1 MRRLDIVQGTFK
13 KSEPLLGELPMKA
26 SDYLRRQVR
35 VTPFPTEPV
44 AWLIENAGEELFLFS
59 SDYPHP
65 EGTKD
70 PVGRFEDNLAGISED
85 AKERFYSRNFAEL
98 FALT

>member
-1 MRRLDIVQGTFK
+1 M
-13 KSEPLLGELPMKA
+13 PMKA
-26 SDYLRRQVR
+26 SDYIRRQVR
-35 VTPFPTEPV
+35 ATPFPTEPV
-44 AWLIENAGEELFLFS
+44 GWLIEQAGDELFLFS

-70 PVGRFEDNLAGISED
+70 PLGKFEATLDGVDDD